1 MSFSLDITNWVKKA
15 KGNADKVVKKV
26 IIDLGTSVIMK
37 NPVGDPD
44 LWASPAPAGYVGGRS
59 RANWQ
64 YGNGVMPSGT
74 IDAEDQT
81 GQKTIA
87 ALIGKVSL
95 SDGASVHWIA
105 NSLPYIVR
113 LENGWSKQAPA
124 GMVGLTVTEFQ
135 QIVKRAANERT

>member
-15 KGNADKVVKKV
+15 KGRSDKVIKKV
-26 IIDLGTSVIMK
+26 VIDLGTSIIMK
-37 NPVGDPD
+37 NPVGNPD
-44 LWASPAPAGYVGGRS
+44 LWKSPAPAGYVGGRS

-95 SDGASVHWIA
+95 SDVASVHWIA